1 MNDLLKS
8 AIADAKAIKD
18 TAMQNAKATL
28 EESIFYKVSPLLE
41 SNHENG
47 EDEDKKDMKEKFNF
61 SKLNKK
67 KSSDSNSNSNS
78 KDRQMEGK
86 DEEEEDDEDTN
97 EAYDKEGDEENRQDE
112 SASLEEI
119 LAELEEELK
128 SSNIGSG
135 DNKMDNYDSDTED
148 PQGPK
153 YFSRKEVMDA
163 LGSMFEA
170 AIGDK
175 EGDEEMEESYDEKD
189 EKEKMKQMKN
199 ELKEAYEVVNQLKG
213 MLQEVNLLNSK
224 LLYTSKL
231 FRNYALSENQKKDI
245 LENFERVVTIREAK
259 LLYSTY
265 AKVHEGVDAN
275 KGKKSKSL
283 TESFASKPT
292 NSTAPS
298 AATKSNIVNESNN
311 LRARLQELA
320 GIIK

>member
-41 SNHENG
+41 S
-47 EDEDKKDMKEKFNF
+47 
-61 SKLNKK
+61 
-67 KSSDSNSNSNS
+67 
-78 KDRQMEGK
+78 K
-86 DEEEEDDEDTN
+86 DEEEEVDEKFDPSQFKKKSSN
-97 EAYDKEGDEENRQDE
+97 SNSDSSKSKSQMQEADNPEDEEEVEEAYGDENDEKREDDQNE

-128 SSNIGSG
+128 SSNIGAG

-153 YFSRKEVMDA
+153 YFSRKDVMGA
-163 LGSMFEA
+163 LESMFKE
-170 AIGDK
+170 AIGDS
-175 EGDEEMEESYDEKD
+175 EGDDEEEEEDEKKD
-189 EKEKMKQMKN
+189 MKQMQN

-275 KGKKSKSL
+275 KGKKSKSI

>member
-8 AIADAKAIKD
+8 AIADAKAIKE

-28 EESIFYKVSPLLE
+28 EESILSKVSPLLE
-41 SNHENG
+41 SKH
-47 EDEDKKDMKEKFNF
+47 
-61 SKLNKK
+61 
-67 KSSDSNSNSNS
+67 
-78 KDRQMEGK
+78 
-86 DEEEEDDEDTN
+86 EEEEDEMKEGKKEKMKEAFPEKMEDKKKKPYMEAEETDDDDENTN
-97 EAYDKEGDEENRQDE
+97 EAYDEEEEGEKNE

-135 DNKMDNYDSDTED
+135 DNKMDTYDSDTED

-153 YFSRKEVMDA
+153 YFSRNEVMGA
-163 LGSMFEA
+163 LESMFSQ
-170 AIGDK
+170 AIG
-175 EGDEEMEESYDEKD
+175 EADEEDEEEKD
-189 EKEKMKQMKN
+189 EKEEVK
-199 ELKEAYEVVNQLKG
+199 ELKKELDEAYEVVNQLKG

-275 KGKKSKSL
+275 KGKKSKNI

>member
-8 AIADAKAIKD
+8 AIADAKAIKE

-28 EESIFYKVSPLLE
+28 EESILSKVSPLLE
-41 SNHENG
+41 SKHE
-47 EDEDKKDMKEKFNF
+47 
-61 SKLNKK
+61 
-67 KSSDSNSNSNS
+67 
-78 KDRQMEGK
+78 
-86 DEEEEDDEDTN
+86 DEEEVEEGKKAMKEAFPKKMGDKEKKPYMEAEETDDDDDENTN
-97 EAYDKEGDEENRQDE
+97 EAYDEEEEGEKNE

-135 DNKMDNYDSDTED
+135 DNKMDTYDSDTED

-153 YFSRKEVMDA
+153 YFSRNEVMGA
-163 LGSMFEA
+163 LESMFSQ
-170 AIGDK
+170 AIGESDEEDK
-175 EGDEEMEESYDEKD
+175 EEED
-189 EKEKMKQMKN
+189 EKEEVK
-199 ELKEAYEVVNQLKG
+199 ELKKELDEAYEVVNQLKG

-259 LLYSTY
+259 LFYSTY

-275 KGKKSKSL
+275 KGKKSKNI

>member
-41 SNHENG
+41 SNHEN
-47 EDEDKKDMKEKFNF
+47 D
-61 SKLNKK
+61 
-67 KSSDSNSNSNS
+67 
-78 KDRQMEGK
+78 K
-86 DEEEEDDEDTN
+86 DEEENVKEEYGSSKSPKFEKGKKPNMEAKEEGEEEEEDEVEESYDN
-97 EAYDKEGDEENRQDE
+97 EEEHGKEQENE

-128 SSNIGSG
+128 SSNIGTG
-135 DNKMDNYDSDTED
+135 DNKMDKYDSDTED

-153 YFSRKEVMDA
+153 YFSRNEVIGA
-163 LGSMFEA
+163 LESMFSQ
-170 AIGDK
+170 AIGEGEE
-175 EGDEEMEESYDEKD
+175 EGDD
-189 EKEKMKQMKN
+189 EKEKKDMKQMQN

-275 KGKKSKSL
+275 KGKKSKNI

>member
-47 EDEDKKDMKEKFNF
+47 EEDEENVKEKFDP
-61 SKLNKK
+61 SKFNKK
-67 KSSDSNSNSNS
+67 GPDS
-78 KDRQMEGK
+78 KDRQMESEK
-86 DEEEEDDEDTN
+86 TDDEEDEVEES
-97 EAYDKEGDEENRQDE
+97 YDGEKDDEENRQDE

-128 SSNIGSG
+128 SSNIGTG

-153 YFSRKEVMDA
+153 YFSRNEVMSA

-175 EGDEEMEESYDEKD
+175 EEEGDDEEENKD
-189 EKEKMKQMKN
+189 MKRMQN

-265 AKVHEGVDAN
+265 AKVHEGVDAS
-275 KGKKSKSL
+275 KGKKSKNI

>member
-8 AIADAKAIKD
+8 AIADAKAIKE

-28 EESIFYKVSPLLE
+28 EESILSKVSPLLE
-41 SNHENG
+41 SKH
-47 EDEDKKDMKEKFNF
+47 
-61 SKLNKK
+61 
-67 KSSDSNSNSNS
+67 
-78 KDRQMEGK
+78 
-86 DEEEEDDEDTN
+86 EEEEEEVEEGKKEMKEAFPKKRDDKKPYMEAEETDNDEDDTN
-97 EAYDKEGDEENRQDE
+97 EAYEGEEEKDKQDE

-135 DNKMDNYDSDTED
+135 DNKMDKYDSDTED

-153 YFSRKEVMDA
+153 YFSRNEVLTA
-163 LGSMFEA
+163 LESMFSE

-175 EGDEEMEESYDEKD
+175 KEDEEKDDEEKVSEMK
-189 EKEKMKQMKN
+189 KEL
-199 ELKEAYEVVNQLKG
+199 EEAYEVVNQLKG

-275 KGKKSKSL
+275 KGKKSKNI

>member
-41 SNHENG
+41 SKH
-47 EDEDKKDMKEKFNF
+47 EDEEEEEGKKEVDEKFDF
-61 SKLNKK
+61 SKFNKK
-67 KSSDSNSNSNS
+67 KSSDSDS
-78 KDRQMEGK
+78 KDRRMEATETD
-86 DEEEEDDEDTN
+86 DEEEEDMK
-97 EAYDKEGDEENRQDE
+97 EAYGDEEEEDQNE

-128 SSNIGSG
+128 SSNIGAG
-135 DNKMDNYDSDTED
+135 DNKVDNYDSDTED

-153 YFSRKEVMDA
+153 YFSRKDVMGA
-163 LGSMFEA
+163 LESMFSQ
-170 AIGDK
+170 AIGES
-175 EGDEEMEESYDEKD
+175 EGDDEEEE
-189 EKEKMKQMKN
+189 EKEDMKEMKK
-199 ELKEAYEVVNQLKG
+199 ELEEAYEVVNQLKG

-265 AKVHEGVDAN
+265 AKVHEGVDTN
-275 KGKKSKSL
+275 KGKKSKSI

>member
-47 EDEDKKDMKEKFNF
+47 K
-61 SKLNKK
+61 
-67 KSSDSNSNSNS
+67 
-78 KDRQMEGK
+78 
-86 DEEEEDDEDTN
+86 EEEEDVKEEYGSSKFEKGKKPDFGKRPNMEAKEEGEEDEKEVD
-97 EAYDKEGDEENRQDE
+97 ESYDEEDDEENRQDE

-153 YFSRKEVMDA
+153 YFTRKEVVGA
-163 LGSMFEA
+163 LESMFSQ
-170 AIGDK
+170 AIG
-175 EGDEEMEESYDEKD
+175 EGEEEDDEEEGKKD
-189 EKEKMKQMKN
+189 MKQMQN

>member
-47 EDEDKKDMKEKFNF
+47 EDEDKEDMKEKFDF

-67 KSSDSNSNSNS
+67 KSSDSNSNS

-86 DEEEEDDEDTN
+86 DEEEEEDDEDTN

-153 YFSRKEVMDA
+153 YFSRKDVMGA
-163 LGSMFEA
+163 LESMFSQ
-170 AIGDK
+170 AIG
-175 EGDEEMEESYDEKD
+175 EGEEEDDEEEENKD
-189 EKEKMKQMKN
+189 MKQMKN

>member
-8 AIADAKAIKD
+8 AIADAKAIKE

-28 EESIFYKVSPLLE
+28 EESILSKVSPLLE
-41 SNHENG
+41 ST
-47 EDEDKKDMKEKFNF
+47 DEEEEKDEKEVDEKFDPSQF
-61 SKLNKK
+61 KK
-67 KSSDSNSNSNS
+67 KSSDSS
-78 KDRQMEGK
+78 KSQMQEADNP
-86 DEEEEDDEDTN
+86 DEEEDME
-97 EAYDKEGDEENRQDE
+97 EAYNEKEEKKDDD

-119 LAELEEELK
+119 LKELELELQ
-128 SSNIGSG
+128 SSNIGAG

-153 YFSRKEVMDA
+153 YFSRKDVMSA
-163 LGSMFEA
+163 LESMFSE

-175 EGDEEMEESYDEKD
+175 EGDDEEEEGEKKD
-189 EKEKMKQMKN
+189 MKQMEN

-245 LENFERVVTIREAK
+245 LENFEHVVTIREAK

-275 KGKKSKSL
+275 KGKKSKSI

>member
-41 SNHENG
+41 SKH
-47 EDEDKKDMKEKFNF
+47 EDEEEEEGKKEVDEKFDF
-61 SKLNKK
+61 SKFNKK
-67 KSSDSNSNSNS
+67 KSSDSDS
-78 KDRQMEGK
+78 KDRRMEATETD
-86 DEEEEDDEDTN
+86 DEKEVEEAYGDENAEKEEEDN
-97 EAYDKEGDEENRQDE
+97 QNE

-128 SSNIGSG
+128 SSNIGAG
-135 DNKMDNYDSDTED
+135 DNKVDNYDSDTED

-153 YFSRKEVMDA
+153 YFSRKDVMGA
-163 LGSMFEA
+163 LESMFSQ
-170 AIGDK
+170 AIGESEE
-175 EGDEEMEESYDEKD
+175 EGDEEEDKEKD
-189 EKEKMKQMKN
+189 MKQMQN

>member
-8 AIADAKAIKD
+8 AIADAKAIKE

-28 EESIFYKVSPLLE
+28 EESILSKVSPLLE
-41 SNHENG
+41 SKH
-47 EDEDKKDMKEKFNF
+47 
-61 SKLNKK
+61 
-67 KSSDSNSNSNS
+67 
-78 KDRQMEGK
+78 
-86 DEEEEDDEDTN
+86 EEEEEVEEGKKEMKEAFPKKRDDKKPYMEAEETDNDEDDTN
-97 EAYDKEGDEENRQDE
+97 EAYEGEEEKDKQDE

-135 DNKMDNYDSDTED
+135 DNKMDKYDSDTED

-153 YFSRKEVMDA
+153 YFSRNEVLTA
-163 LGSMFEA
+163 LESMFSE

-175 EGDEEMEESYDEKD
+175 KEDEEKDDEEKVSEMK
-189 EKEKMKQMKN
+189 KEL
-199 ELKEAYEVVNQLKG
+199 EEAYEVVNQLKG

-275 KGKKSKSL
+275 KGKKSKNI

>member
-1 MNDLLKS
+1 M
-8 AIADAKAIKD
+8 
-18 TAMQNAKATL
+18 
-28 EESIFYKVSPLLE
+28 EE
-41 SNHENG
+41 G
-47 EDEDKKDMKEKFNF
+47 EQPPW
-61 SKLNKK
+61 LQKK
-67 KSSDSNSNSNS
+67 KGHDGKKPNHDGKKPN
-78 KDRQMEGK
+78 MEAKEEG
-86 DEEEEDDEDTN
+86 EEEEDEVEESYDN
-97 EAYDKEGDEENRQDE
+97 EEKDGQEQENE

-153 YFSRKEVMDA
+153 YFSRKDVMGA
-163 LGSMFEA
+163 LESMFAE

-175 EGDEEMEESYDEKD
+175 EGNDEEEDD
-189 EKEKMKQMKN
+189 KEKVS
-199 ELKEAYEVVNQLKG
+199 ELKKELGEAYEVVNQLKG

-275 KGKKSKSL
+275 KGKKSKNI

>member
-18 TAMQNAKATL
+18 TALQNAKATL
-28 EESIFYKVSPLLE
+28 EDSILSKVSPLLE
-41 SNHENG
+41 SKHEEDDEKKKGKMEEGG
-47 EDEDKKDMKEKFNF
+47 EQPPWLKKDKKPNMEAKEE
-61 SKLNKK
+61 
-67 KSSDSNSNSNS
+67 DG
-78 KDRQMEGK
+78 EEEEVEEAY
-86 DEEEEDDEDTN
+86 DEEEE
-97 EAYDKEGDEENRQDE
+97 KEEEKNE

-135 DNKMDNYDSDTED
+135 DNKMDTYDSDTED

-153 YFSRKEVMDA
+153 YFTRKEVVGA
-163 LGSMFEA
+163 LESMFSQ
-170 AIGDK
+170 AIGVNEEEEED
-175 EGDEEMEESYDEKD
+175 DEDGENKD
-189 EKEKMKQMKN
+189 MKQMQN

-224 LLYTSKL
+224 LLYTSKI

-265 AKVHEGVDAN
+265 AKLYEGVDSN
-275 KGKKSKSL
+275 KGKKSKNL

-298 AATKSNIVNESNN
+298 ATTKSNIVNESSN

>member
-41 SNHENG
+41 SNHEN
-47 EDEDKKDMKEKFNF
+47 DEEEEKKDMKEGGNPFKDGKFVGD
-61 SKLNKK
+61 KK
-67 KSSDSNSNSNS
+67 KTN
-78 KDRQMEGK
+78 MEAKG
-86 DEEEEDDEDTN
+86 DDEEEEEDDDTN
-97 EAYDKEGDEENRQDE
+97 EAYGNEDDEDGKKQENE

-153 YFSRKEVMDA
+153 YFSRNEVMSA
-163 LGSMFEA
+163 LESMFSE

-175 EGDEEMEESYDEKD
+175 EEEEDGDDEEKKD
-189 EKEKMKQMKN
+189 MKQMQN

-275 KGKKSKSL
+275 KSKKSKNL

>member
-41 SNHENG
+41 SNHEN
-47 EDEDKKDMKEKFNF
+47 DEEEEKKDMKEGGNPFKDGKFVGD
-61 SKLNKK
+61 KK
-67 KSSDSNSNSNS
+67 KTN
-78 KDRQMEGK
+78 MEAKG
-86 DEEEEDDEDTN
+86 DDEEEEEDDDTN
-97 EAYDKEGDEENRQDE
+97 EAYDNEDDEDGKEQENE

-153 YFSRKEVMDA
+153 YFSRKDVMSA
-163 LGSMFEA
+163 LESMFSE

-175 EGDEEMEESYDEKD
+175 EEEEEDGDDEEKKD
-189 EKEKMKQMKN
+189 MKQMQN

-275 KGKKSKSL
+275 KGKKSKNL

>member
-41 SNHENG
+41 SNHEN
-47 EDEDKKDMKEKFNF
+47 D
-61 SKLNKK
+61 
-67 KSSDSNSNSNS
+67 
-78 KDRQMEGK
+78 K
-86 DEEEEDDEDTN
+86 DEEENVKEEYGSSKSPKFEKGKKPDFGKRPNMEAKEEGEEEEDEVEESYDNEEEDG
-97 EAYDKEGDEENRQDE
+97 KEQENE

-135 DNKMDNYDSDTED
+135 DNKMDKYDSDTED

-153 YFSRKEVMDA
+153 YFSRNEVMGA
-163 LGSMFEA
+163 LESMFSQ
-170 AIGDK
+170 AIGEGEEEDDK
-175 EGDEEMEESYDEKD
+175 EDD
-189 EKEKMKQMKN
+189 KEKVS
-199 ELKEAYEVVNQLKG
+199 ELKKELDEAYEVVNQLKG

-275 KGKKSKSL
+275 KGKKSKNI

>member
-41 SNHENG
+41 SNHENDK
-47 EDEDKKDMKEKFNF
+47 DEDKEDMKEAGNPFKDGKFVGD
-61 SKLNKK
+61 KK
-67 KSSDSNSNSNS
+67 KPN
-78 KDRQMEGK
+78 MEGK
-86 DEEEEDDEDTN
+86 EEEEEDEEKDTN
-97 EAYDKEGDEENRQDE
+97 EAYGNEDDEEKRQDE

-153 YFSRKEVMDA
+153 YFTRKEVMGA
-163 LGSMFEA
+163 LESMFSE

-175 EGDEEMEESYDEKD
+175 EEEEEEGDDEEKKD
-189 EKEKMKQMKN
+189 MKQMQN

-275 KGKKSKSL
+275 KGKKSKNL

>member
-8 AIADAKAIKD
+8 AIADAKAIKE

-28 EESIFYKVSPLLE
+28 EESILSKVSPLLE
-41 SNHENG
+41 SKH
-47 EDEDKKDMKEKFNF
+47 
-61 SKLNKK
+61 
-67 KSSDSNSNSNS
+67 
-78 KDRQMEGK
+78 
-86 DEEEEDDEDTN
+86 EEEEEVEEGKKEMKEAFPKKMDDKNKKPYMEAEETDDDKDDTN
-97 EAYDKEGDEENRQDE
+97 EAYEEEEEGKDKQDE

-135 DNKMDNYDSDTED
+135 DNKMDKYDSDTED

-153 YFSRKEVMDA
+153 YFSRNEVLTA
-163 LGSMFEA
+163 LESMFSE

-175 EGDEEMEESYDEKD
+175 KEDEEKDDEEKVSEMK
-189 EKEKMKQMKN
+189 KEL
-199 ELKEAYEVVNQLKG
+199 EEAYEVVNQLKG

-275 KGKKSKSL
+275 KGKKSKNI

>member
-41 SNHENG
+41 SKDE
-47 EDEDKKDMKEKFNF
+47 EEDKKEMDEKYDF
-61 SKLNKK
+61 SKFNKK
-67 KSSDSNSNSNS
+67 KSSDSDS
-78 KDRQMEGK
+78 KDRRMESTETD
-86 DEEEEDDEDTN
+86 DEEEEDMK
-97 EAYDKEGDEENRQDE
+97 EAYGDEEEDQNE

-128 SSNIGSG
+128 SSNIGAG

-153 YFSRKEVMDA
+153 YFSRKDVMGA
-163 LGSMFEA
+163 LESMFSQ
-170 AIGDK
+170 AIRES
-175 EGDEEMEESYDEKD
+175 EGDDEEEEEGEKKDMKEMEK
-189 EKEKMKQMKN
+189 

-265 AKVHEGVDAN
+265 AKVHEGVDTN

>member
-41 SNHENG
+41 SNHENDKEE
-47 EDEDKKDMKEKFNF
+47 EDVKEEYGSSESPKFEKGKKPNFGKRPNMEAKE
-61 SKLNKK
+61 
-67 KSSDSNSNSNS
+67 
-78 KDRQMEGK
+78 EG
-86 DEEEEDDEDTN
+86 EEEEDEVEESYDNEKEDG
-97 EAYDKEGDEENRQDE
+97 KEQENE

-128 SSNIGSG
+128 SSNIGTG
-135 DNKMDNYDSDTED
+135 DNKMDKYDSDTED

-153 YFSRKEVMDA
+153 YFSRNEVMGA
-163 LGSMFEA
+163 LESMFSQ
-170 AIGDK
+170 AIGEGEEE
-175 EGDEEMEESYDEKD
+175 EGDN
-189 EKEKMKQMKN
+189 EKENKDMKQMQN

-275 KGKKSKSL
+275 KGKKSKNI

>member
-41 SNHENG
+41 SKEE
-47 EDEDKKDMKEKFNF
+47 EDNEEKNVKEKFDP

-67 KSSDSNSNSNS
+67 GPDS
-78 KDRQMEGK
+78 KDRQMESEETD
-86 DEEEEDDEDTN
+86 DEEEDEV
-97 EAYDKEGDEENRQDE
+97 EESYDKEEKDDEQNE

-135 DNKMDNYDSDTED
+135 DNKMDTYDSDTED

-170 AIGDK
+170 AIDGK
-175 EGDEEMEESYDEKD
+175 EDEEMEESYDEKD
-189 EKEKMKQMKN
+189 KEEEMKRMKN

>member
-41 SNHENG
+41 N
-47 EDEDKKDMKEKFNF
+47 
-61 SKLNKK
+61 
-67 KSSDSNSNSNS
+67 
-78 KDRQMEGK
+78 K
-86 DEEEEDDEDTN
+86 DEEEDKKEVEEGEQPPWLKKKQGHKEGPKMESKETDEEDEDMEEAYNEKEEKEDDD
-97 EAYDKEGDEENRQDE
+97 

-119 LAELEEELK
+119 LKELELELQ
-128 SSNIGSG
+128 SSNIGAG

-153 YFSRKEVMDA
+153 YFSRKDVMSA
-163 LGSMFEA
+163 LESMFSE

-175 EGDEEMEESYDEKD
+175 EGDDEEEEGEKKD
-189 EKEKMKQMKN
+189 MKQMEN

-275 KGKKSKSL
+275 KGKKSKSI

>member
-41 SNHENG
+41 SKEEEEKMEEGNG
-47 EDEDKKDMKEKFNF
+47 EQP
-61 SKLNKK
+61 SWLQKK
-67 KSSDSNSNSNS
+67 KGHGDTKS
-78 KDRQMEGK
+78 KMQEAEEEG
-86 DEEEEDDEDTN
+86 EEEEDEVEESYDNKEEDG
-97 EAYDKEGDEENRQDE
+97 KEQENE

-128 SSNIGSG
+128 SSNIGTG

-153 YFSRKEVMDA
+153 YFSRKDVMGA
-163 LGSMFEA
+163 LESMFAE

-175 EGDEEMEESYDEKD
+175 EGDDEEEND
-189 EKEKMKQMKN
+189 KEKVS
-199 ELKEAYEVVNQLKG
+199 ELKKELGEAYEVVNQLKG

-275 KGKKSKSL
+275 KGKKSKNI

>member
-8 AIADAKAIKD
+8 AIADAKAIKE

-28 EESIFYKVSPLLE
+28 EESILSKVSPLLE
-41 SNHENG
+41 SKHE
-47 EDEDKKDMKEKFNF
+47 
-61 SKLNKK
+61 
-67 KSSDSNSNSNS
+67 
-78 KDRQMEGK
+78 
-86 DEEEEDDEDTN
+86 DEEEVEEGKKAMKEAFPKKMGDKEKKPYMEAEETDDEEDTN
-97 EAYDKEGDEENRQDE
+97 EAYDEEEKEDEKNE

-135 DNKMDNYDSDTED
+135 DNKMDTYDSDTED

-153 YFSRKEVMDA
+153 YFSRNEVMGA
-163 LGSMFEA
+163 LESMFSQ
-170 AIGDK
+170 AIG
-175 EGDEEMEESYDEKD
+175 EADEEDEEEKD
-189 EKEKMKQMKN
+189 EKEEVK
-199 ELKEAYEVVNQLKG
+199 ELKKELEEAYEVVNQLKG

-275 KGKKSKSL
+275 KGKKSKNI

>member
-41 SNHENG
+41 N
-47 EDEDKKDMKEKFNF
+47 
-61 SKLNKK
+61 
-67 KSSDSNSNSNS
+67 
-78 KDRQMEGK
+78 K
-86 DEEEEDDEDTN
+86 DEEEDKVDEGNGKQPPWLKKDKKPN
-97 EAYDKEGDEENRQDE
+97 MEAKEAGEEEEEVEEAYGDENDEEKDDQNE

-128 SSNIGSG
+128 SSNIGAG
-135 DNKMDNYDSDTED
+135 DNKVDNYDSDTED

-153 YFSRKEVMDA
+153 YFSRKDVMGA
-163 LGSMFEA
+163 LESMFSQ
-170 AIGDK
+170 AIGVS
-175 EGDEEMEESYDEKD
+175 EGDEEEEEDEKKD
-189 EKEKMKQMKN
+189 MKQMQN

>member
-41 SNHENG
+41 N
-47 EDEDKKDMKEKFNF
+47 
-61 SKLNKK
+61 
-67 KSSDSNSNSNS
+67 
-78 KDRQMEGK
+78 K
-86 DEEEEDDEDTN
+86 DEEEDKKEVEEGEQPPWLKKKQGHKEGPKMESKETDEEDEDMEEAYNEKEEKEDDD
-97 EAYDKEGDEENRQDE
+97 

-119 LAELEEELK
+119 LKELELELQ
-128 SSNIGSG
+128 SSNIGAG

-153 YFSRKEVMDA
+153 YFSRKDVMSA
-163 LGSMFEA
+163 LESMFSE

-175 EGDEEMEESYDEKD
+175 EGDDEEEEGEKKD
-189 EKEKMKQMKN
+189 MKQMEN

-265 AKVHEGVDAN
+265 AKVHEGVDAS
-275 KGKKSKSL
+275 KGKKSKSI

>member
-8 AIADAKAIKD
+8 AIADAKAIKE

-41 SNHENG
+41 SKE
-47 EDEDKKDMKEKFNF
+47 EEEEREVDEKFDPSQF
-61 SKLNKK
+61 KK
-67 KSSDSNSNSNS
+67 KSSNSNSDSSKSKSQMQEADNS
-78 KDRQMEGK
+78 E
-86 DEEEEDDEDTN
+86 DEEEVE
-97 EAYDKEGDEENRQDE
+97 EAYDKEEKEDDQNE

-128 SSNIGSG
+128 SSNIGAG

-153 YFSRKEVMDA
+153 YFSRNEVIGA
-163 LGSMFEA
+163 LESMFEA

-175 EGDEEMEESYDEKD
+175 KGDDEEEEEEGEKKD
-189 EKEKMKQMKN
+189 MKQMQN

-265 AKVHEGVDAN
+265 AKVHEGVDTN

>member
-41 SNHENG
+41 SKEEEEEKMEEGEQPPWLRKKKGHGDTKSKMQEAEEGDG
-47 EDEDKKDMKEKFNF
+47 EDEKEVDE
-61 SKLNKK
+61 SY
-67 KSSDSNSNSNS
+67 
-78 KDRQMEGK
+78 
-86 DEEEEDDEDTN
+86 DEEEDG
-97 EAYDKEGDEENRQDE
+97 KEQENE

-153 YFSRKEVMDA
+153 YFSRKDVMGA
-163 LGSMFEA
+163 LESMFAE

-175 EGDEEMEESYDEKD
+175 EGDDEEEVD
-189 EKEKMKQMKN
+189 KEKVS
-199 ELKEAYEVVNQLKG
+199 ELKKELGEAYEVVNQLKG

-265 AKVHEGVDAN
+265 AKVHEGVDTN
-275 KGKKSKSL
+275 KGKKSKSI

>member
-41 SNHENG
+41 NK
-47 EDEDKKDMKEKFNF
+47 DEEEEEKGKKEVDEKFDF
-61 SKLNKK
+61 SKFNKK
-67 KSSDSNSNSNS
+67 KSSDSDS
-78 KDRQMEGK
+78 KDRRMEATETD
-86 DEEEEDDEDTN
+86 DEEEEDMK
-97 EAYDKEGDEENRQDE
+97 EAYGDEEEDNQNE

-128 SSNIGSG
+128 SSNIGAG

-153 YFSRKEVMDA
+153 YFSRKDVMGA
-163 LGSMFEA
+163 LESMFSQ
-170 AIGDK
+170 AIGES
-175 EGDEEMEESYDEKD
+175 EGDDEEEEEKKDMKEMEK
-189 EKEKMKQMKN
+189 

>member
-8 AIADAKAIKD
+8 AIADAKAIKE

-28 EESIFYKVSPLLE
+28 EESILSKVSPLLE
-41 SNHENG
+41 SKH
-47 EDEDKKDMKEKFNF
+47 EDEEEVEEGKKAMKEAFP
-61 SKLNKK
+61 KK
-67 KSSDSNSNSNS
+67 MGDKE
-78 KDRQMEGK
+78 KKPYMEAEETDDDDK
-86 DEEEEDDEDTN
+86 NANEAYDEEEED
-97 EAYDKEGDEENRQDE
+97 KKQDE

-135 DNKMDNYDSDTED
+135 DNKMDTYDSDTED

-153 YFSRKEVMDA
+153 YFSRNEVMGA
-163 LGSMFEA
+163 LESMFSQ
-170 AIGDK
+170 AIG
-175 EGDEEMEESYDEKD
+175 EADEEDEEEKD
-189 EKEKMKQMKN
+189 EKEEVK
-199 ELKEAYEVVNQLKG
+199 ELKKELDEAYEVVNQLKG

-275 KGKKSKSL
+275 KGKKSKNI

>member
-41 SNHENG
+41 S
-47 EDEDKKDMKEKFNF
+47 K
-61 SKLNKK
+61 
-67 KSSDSNSNSNS
+67 
-78 KDRQMEGK
+78 
-86 DEEEEDDEDTN
+86 EEEEDKKEVEEGEQPPWLKKDKKPNMEAKEAGEEEEEEEEDMK
-97 EAYDKEGDEENRQDE
+97 EAYGDEEEDNQNE

-128 SSNIGSG
+128 SSNIGAG
-135 DNKMDNYDSDTED
+135 DNKVDNYDSDTED

-153 YFSRKEVMDA
+153 YFSRNEVMTA
-163 LGSMFEA
+163 LETMFSE

-175 EGDEEMEESYDEKD
+175 KGDDEEKEEEEGEKKD
-189 EKEKMKQMKN
+189 MKQMQN

>member
-47 EDEDKKDMKEKFNF
+47 EEEEDVKEEYGSSKSPKFEKGKKPDFGKRPNMEAKE
-61 SKLNKK
+61 
-67 KSSDSNSNSNS
+67 
-78 KDRQMEGK
+78 EGEEEVEEAY
-86 DEEEEDDEDTN
+86 DNEEEEEGG
-97 EAYDKEGDEENRQDE
+97 KEQENE

-128 SSNIGSG
+128 SSNIGTG

-153 YFSRKEVMDA
+153 YFSRNEVMSA

-175 EGDEEMEESYDEKD
+175 EEEGDDEEENKD
-189 EKEKMKQMKN
+189 MKRMQN

-265 AKVHEGVDAN
+265 AKVHEGVDAS
-275 KGKKSKSL
+275 KGKKSKNI

>member
-41 SNHENG
+41 SKEEEEEKDNKMDEGNG
-47 EDEDKKDMKEKFNF
+47 EQPPW
-61 SKLNKK
+61 LQKK
-67 KSSDSNSNSNS
+67 KKPN
-78 KDRQMEGK
+78 MEAKEEGEE
-86 DEEEEDDEDTN
+86 DEEEVEEAYGKEDD
-97 EAYDKEGDEENRQDE
+97 GEEKDDQNE

-128 SSNIGSG
+128 SSNIGTG
-135 DNKMDNYDSDTED
+135 DNKVDNYDSDTED

-153 YFSRKEVMDA
+153 YFSRKDVMGA
-163 LGSMFEA
+163 LESMFEA

-175 EGDEEMEESYDEKD
+175 EEDEEEDDEKKD
-189 EKEKMKQMKN
+189 MKQMQN

-265 AKVHEGVDAN
+265 AKVHEGVDTN

>member
-8 AIADAKAIKD
+8 AIADAKAIKE

-28 EESIFYKVSPLLE
+28 EESILSKVSPLLE
-41 SNHENG
+41 SKH
-47 EDEDKKDMKEKFNF
+47 EDEEKEEMKEAFPEKMGDKK
-61 SKLNKK
+61 KK
-67 KSSDSNSNSNS
+67 PYT
-78 KDRQMEGK
+78 EA
-86 DEEEEDDEDTN
+86 EETDDEDEKN
-97 EAYDKEGDEENRQDE
+97 EAYENDDDDEDEKNE

-135 DNKMDNYDSDTED
+135 DNKMDKYDSDTED

-153 YFSRKEVMDA
+153 YFSRNEVMGA
-163 LGSMFEA
+163 LESMFSQ
-170 AIGDK
+170 AIG
-175 EGDEEMEESYDEKD
+175 EADEEDEEEKD
-189 EKEKMKQMKN
+189 EKEEVK
-199 ELKEAYEVVNQLKG
+199 ELKKELDEAYEVVNQLKG

-275 KGKKSKSL
+275 KGKKSKNI